1 MKKLPA
7 GLASAM
13 IKAKTQMMLKM
24 VGAIIGIGL
33 LIWMMIK
40 NPALAK
46 KIGTLFVN
54 MIKMVGKMII
64 KVIDKMG
71 PIAIGLVSAI
81 AAIIGL
87 IYFRT
92 MGINCR
98 CGSRNHIAHS
108 QIPKANLGWIEKT
121 WVISLE
127 RSKINNLFYPKSSGE
142 IFPTE

>member
-54 MIKMVGKMII
+54 MIKMVGKMILKI
-64 KVIDKMG
+64 IDKMG

-81 AAIIGL
+81 AAIIGY

-92 MGINCR
+92 MGINCG

-108 QIPKANLGWIEKT
+108 QI
-121 WVISLE
+121 
-127 RSKINNLFYPKSSGE
+127 
-142 IFPTE
+142 